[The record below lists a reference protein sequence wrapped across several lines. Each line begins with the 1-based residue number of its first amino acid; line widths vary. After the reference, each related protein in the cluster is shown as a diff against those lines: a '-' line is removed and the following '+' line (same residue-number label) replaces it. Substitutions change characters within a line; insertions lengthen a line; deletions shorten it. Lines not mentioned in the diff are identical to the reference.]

1 VVQLAYSRLRAE
13 AVAVLDP
20 PWRVLRANKLTAFPI
35 ALTCTVLIGLFALIQ
50 HTTAGWWV
58 VEHVAG
64 VYQALPLHLILLRL
78 PLSMLA
84 PAPDLPAWGAMLQ
97 VLVVFALSEVHL
109 GRLRTLITA
118 VCVNGLTTVSARIMV
133 IVGLHLAI
141 GTPQVD
147 QYELDTGPSTVVVA
161 LCIYI
166 GLKCRAYLVLAITAA
181 AMTAEAVA
189 LPNLAGREHLVALGL
204 GVAAY
209 LIGER
214 RLLSRLGFSKLHFPR
229 LRLLGARLLR
239 PRPLRPRFSPPGLP
253 AAAAAPVPPPAST
266 ITAPAPPAPVIAP
279 QAGAGPAA
287 PATAGNPLPLARDAA
302 PPRPTLQP

>member
-1 VVQLAYSRLRAE
+1 MAQLAYSRLRAE
-13 AVAVLDP
+13 AASVLGP
-20 PWRVLRANKLTAFPI
+20 PWRVLRAAKFSAFPI
-35 ALTCTVLIGLFALIQ
+35 ALTCTALIGVFALIQ

-64 VYQALPLHLILLRL
+64 VYQALPLPLILLRL

-97 VLVVFALSEVHL
+97 VLVVFALSEAHL
-109 GRLRTLITA
+109 GRLRTLVTA
-118 VCVNGLTTVSARIMV
+118 VCVNGLTTVSARVMV

-161 LCIYI
+161 LCIYVA
-166 GLKCRAYLVLAITAA
+166 LQCRAYLVFAITAV
-181 AMTAEAVA
+181 AMAGEAIA

-214 RLLSRLGFSKLHFPR
+214 RT
-229 LRLLGARLLR
+229 LRRRAG
-239 PRPLRPRFSPPGLP
+239 SLP
-253 AAAAAPVPPPAST
+253 AAAAAAAAGQTPPVPMS
-266 ITAPAPPAPVIAP
+266 TAPTTPVPVLPAPAVPA
-279 QAGAGPAA
+279 QALTEAGAPS
-287 PATAGNPLPLARDAA
+287 ATAGSPRPLARDAL
-302 PPRPTLQP
+302 PPRPTPRP

>member
-1 VVQLAYSRLRAE
+1 MPQLAYARLRAE
-13 AVAVLDP
+13 AAAVFGP
-20 PWRVLRANKLTAFPI
+20 PWRAARAGKLAAFPV
-35 ALTCTVLIGLFALIQ
+35 ALTCTALIGVFALIQ

-64 VYQALPLHLILLRL
+64 VYQALPLPLILLRL

-109 GRLRTLITA
+109 GRMRTIITA

-133 IVGLHLAI
+133 IIGLQLAI

-161 LCIYI
+161 LSIYVA
-166 GLKCRAYLVLAITAA
+166 LKCRAYLILTITAV
-181 AMTAEAVA
+181 AMAGEAIA

-214 RLLSRLGFSKLHFPR
+214 RRLLLSRLPR
-229 LRLLGARLLR
+229 RT
-239 PRPLRPRFSPPGLP
+239 SPPPSPAGADLAGRP
-253 AAAAAPVPPPAST
+253 AATPA
-266 ITAPAPPAPVIAP
+266 
-279 QAGAGPAA
+279 
-287 PATAGNPLPLARDAA
+287 ATAGTPLPLAPDAV
-302 PPRPTLQP
+302 PPHPTPRP

>member
-1 VVQLAYSRLRAE
+1 MAQLTYSRLRAE
-13 AVAVLDP
+13 AAAVLGP
-20 PWRVLRANKLTAFPI
+20 PWQALRADKLTAFPV
-35 ALTCTVLIGLFALIQ
+35 AVSCTALIGTFALIQ
-50 HTTAGWWV
+50 HTTAGWWI

-64 VYQALPLHLILLRL
+64 VYQALPLPLILLRL

-109 GRLRTLITA
+109 GRIRTLITA

-161 LCIYI
+161 LSIYVA
-166 GLKCRAYLVLAITAA
+166 LKCRAYLVLTITAV
-181 AMTAEAVA
+181 AMGGEAIA
-189 LPNLAGREHLVALGL
+189 LPNLAGREHLVAIGL

-214 RLLSRLGFSKLHFPR
+214 RRL
-229 LRLLGARLLR
+229 
-239 PRPLRPRFSPPGLP
+239 PLRRVSRSVTSPPPPTMAAGPAGQLTAAPAVP
-253 AAAAAPVPPPAST
+253 AAAGTSIAPASST
-266 ITAPAPPAPVIAP
+266 V
-279 QAGAGPAA
+279 AA
-287 PATAGNPLPLARDAA
+287 SATANTPRPHEPDAG
-302 PPRPTLQP
+302 PPRPTPRP

>member
-1 VVQLAYSRLRAE
+1 VNVAQPAYSRLRAE
-13 AVAVLDP
+13 AAAVLGP
-20 PWRVLRANKLTAFPI
+20 PWRQLRAEKLAAFPI
-35 ALTCTVLIGLFALIQ
+35 AITCTALIGLFALIQ

-64 VYQALPLHLILLRL
+64 VYQALPLPLILLRL

-97 VLVVFALSEVHL
+97 VLVVFGLSEVHL
-109 GRLRTLITA
+109 GRLRTLVTA

-161 LCIYI
+161 LSIYVA
-166 GLKCRAYLVLAITAA
+166 LKCRAYLVLAITAV
-181 AMTAEAVA
+181 AMGGEAIA

-214 RLLSRLGFSKLHFPR
+214 RRLPLRRLSRTAAALPSPPNAAAGPSGQLTAGAARPLGPLAAAPTAPAAATSIAPSATA
-229 LRLLGARLLR
+229 GT
-239 PRPLRPRFSPPGLP
+239 PRPL
-253 AAAAAPVPPPAST
+253 AP
-266 ITAPAPPAPVIAP
+266 
-279 QAGAGPAA
+279 
-287 PATAGNPLPLARDAA
+287 DAV
-302 PPRPTLQP
+302 PPRPTPRP

>member
-1 VVQLAYSRLRAE
+1 VNVAQPAYSRLRAE
-13 AVAVLDP
+13 AAAVLGP
-20 PWRVLRANKLTAFPI
+20 PWRLLRADKLAAFPI
-35 ALTCTVLIGLFALIQ
+35 AITCTALIGLFALIQ

-64 VYQALPLHLILLRL
+64 VYQALPLPLILLRL

-97 VLVVFALSEVHL
+97 VLVVFGLSEVHL
-109 GRLRTLITA
+109 GRMRTLVTA

-161 LCIYI
+161 LSIYVA
-166 GLKCRAYLVLAITAA
+166 LKCRAYLVLTITAV
-181 AMTAEAVA
+181 AMGGEAIA

-214 RLLSRLGFSKLHFPR
+214 RRLPLRRLSRT
-229 LRLLGARLLR
+229 
-239 PRPLRPRFSPPGLP
+239 
-253 AAAAAPVPPPAST
+253 AAALPPPPT
-266 ITAPAPPAPVIAP
+266 APPAPAGPVGRLT
-279 QAGAGPAA
+279 AGAAGQLSPLAATAAPAA
-287 PATAGNPLPLARDAA
+287 PAAATSSIAPSATAGTPRPLAPDAV
-302 PPRPTLQP
+302 PPHPTPRP

>member
-1 VVQLAYSRLRAE
+1 VNVAQLAYSRLRAE
-13 AVAVLDP
+13 AAAVLGP
-20 PWRVLRANKLTAFPI
+20 PWRVLRADKLTAFPI
-35 ALTCTVLIGLFALIQ
+35 AVSCTALIGAFALIQ
-50 HTTAGWWV
+50 HTTAGWWI
-58 VEHVAG
+58 VEHIAG
-64 VYQALPLHLILLRL
+64 VYQALPLPLILLRL

-109 GRLRTLITA
+109 GRMRTLITA

-161 LCIYI
+161 LSIYVA
-166 GLKCRAYLVLAITAA
+166 LKCRAYLVLTITAA
-181 AMTAEAVA
+181 AMGGEAIA

-214 RLLSRLGFSKLHFPR
+214 RRLPLRRLSRSVAL
-229 LRLLGARLLR
+229 
-239 PRPLRPRFSPPGLP
+239 PPPPTVAAGPAGQLTAAPAVP
-253 AAAAAPVPPPAST
+253 AAARTSIVPASSTVTASATASTPRPHEPDAVPPHPT
-266 ITAPAPPAPVIAP
+266 P
-279 QAGAGPAA
+279 QP
-287 PATAGNPLPLARDAA
+287 
-302 PPRPTLQP
+302 

>member
-1 VVQLAYSRLRAE
+1 MAQLAYSRLRAE
-13 AVAVLDP
+13 AAAVLGP
-20 PWRVLRANKLTAFPI
+20 PWRVLRAGKLTAFPI
-35 ALTCTVLIGLFALIQ
+35 ATSCTALIGAFALIQ
-50 HTTAGWWV
+50 HTAPGWWV
-58 VEHVAG
+58 VEHIAG
-64 VYQALPLHLILLRL
+64 VYQALPLPLILLRL

-109 GRLRTLITA
+109 GRVRTLITA

-161 LCIYI
+161 LSIYVA
-166 GLKCRAYLVLAITAA
+166 LKCRAYLILTITAA
-181 AMTAEAVA
+181 AMGGEALA
-189 LPNLAGREHLVALGL
+189 LPNLAGREHLVALAL

-214 RLLSRLGFSKLHFPR
+214 RRLPLRRLSRSVAL
-229 LRLLGARLLR
+229 
-239 PRPLRPRFSPPGLP
+239 PPPPTVSAGPAGQLTATSTVP
-253 AAAAAPVPPPAST
+253 AAARSSVAPAGSAVTATAIASAST
-266 ITAPAPPAPVIAP
+266 
-279 QAGAGPAA
+279 
-287 PATAGNPLPLARDAA
+287 TAGTPRPHEPDAV
-302 PPRPTLQP
+302 PPRPTPQP